1 MCEIRGS
8 GSFFKF
14 TIIEEYLSTSTKTT
28 GYIVKLHKRSIISA
42 VSVTEKILDSFD
54 FKLNML

>member
-1 MCEIRGS
+1 MKLEVLGL
-8 GSFFKF
+8 FFKF
-14 TIIEEYLSTSTKTT
+14 TIIEEYLTTSTKTT
-28 GYIVKLHKRSIISA
+28 GYTVKLHKRSIISV